1 MKRALPSHNEFEAA
15 TDLEADTVAATEQQE
30 QQHIVGAAVDENRA
44 DLEDSMHH
52 NSTHTHKHA
61 HTDAHRHALP
71 AIDYANNSSGK
82 SKCTSPMQYQNSEV
96 KLI

>member
-1 MKRALPSHNEFEAA
+1 MEGWQGRRRLRTEIYNTIPVKRALPSHNEFEAA

-52 NSTHTHKHA
+52 NSTHTQTRTYRRA
-61 HTDAHRHALP
+61 QTCLASYWLRE
-71 AIDYANNSSGK
+71 
-82 SKCTSPMQYQNSEV
+82 Q
-96 KLI
+96 